1 MHWNLSWAFTVN
13 ISVYKEGSVLVEM
26 SKLRSQA
33 RSCKRVRVKIPRFY
47 IESDL
52 MKVNNF
58 FELRMKKS
66 EIKLLFTLLIWE
78 LWMVNFL
85 PKGIH
90 FLEICVYMNNTFLF
104 AIL

>member
-58 FELRMKKS
+58 FELRMNKS
-66 EIKLLFTLLIWE
+66 EMKLLFILLIWE
-78 LWMVNFL
+78 LWMVNYSS
-85 PKGIH
+85 KGIH
-90 FLEICVYMNNTFLF
+90 FY
-104 AIL
+104 AISFRFEMAYYKN

>member
-1 MHWNLSWAFTVN
+1 
-13 ISVYKEGSVLVEM
+13 M

-58 FELRMKKS
+58 FELRMNKS
-66 EIKLLFTLLIWE
+66 EIKLLFMLLIWE
-78 LWMVNFL
+78 LWTVDYS

-90 FLEICVYMNNTFLF
+90 FHEICVYVPFVYV
-104 AIL
+104 